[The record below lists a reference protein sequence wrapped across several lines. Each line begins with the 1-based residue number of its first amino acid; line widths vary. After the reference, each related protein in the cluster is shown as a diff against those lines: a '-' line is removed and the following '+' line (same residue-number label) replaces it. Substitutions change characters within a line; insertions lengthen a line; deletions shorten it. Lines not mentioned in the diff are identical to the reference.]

1 MVCLLGPNL
10 NLDTDGRSLARP
22 QNKRHSRAS
31 GFVQEGG
38 CVRDDQTQ
46 ANGKFWYKRTLTV
59 SGLNVRLWSSIA

>member
-31 GFVQEGG
+31 GFVQVEGFRAPAG
-38 CVRDDQTQ
+38 VR
-46 ANGKFWYKRTLTV
+46 KSYKYDPR
-59 SGLNVRLWSSIA
+59 